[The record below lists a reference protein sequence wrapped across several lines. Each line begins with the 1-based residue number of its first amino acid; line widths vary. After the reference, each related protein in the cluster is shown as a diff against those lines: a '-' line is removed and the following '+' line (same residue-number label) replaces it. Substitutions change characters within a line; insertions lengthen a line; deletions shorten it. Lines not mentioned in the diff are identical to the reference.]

1 MDSMNQASSAMLFAD
16 QKAYDLWKAVQP
28 KSSDYVM
35 SVSKQY
41 GAVISMSDHR
51 LLEWNRFGLLQQKEG
66 TYKSCSVS
74 DRHRV
79 RVRMDGTVFAEATGG
94 DQNGETK
101 TLSCRDAAFALACDG
116 VTYVIDEDG
125 FIQVYGI
132 SPYQYIDRNQ
142 VPAPPKAVESRGYY
156 GLEEWQRDWTNLDRL
171 AACGKMLVG
180 LHKDG
185 TVTIAS
191 SSSDMEK
198 RVRSLRDVRQIAC
211 TNSSV
216 VTLDASGNVKI
227 IRDGLDMDF
236 CSGAMMIAATKDTVY
251 VLRGN
256 GTVTATNPDDV
267 ANIWKDV
274 LCIAASEN
282 MVAAIDRTGTL
293 LADPA
298 NFTGKSWN
306 GKKLNLKR

>member
-16 QKAYDLWKAVQP
+16 RKAYDLWKSARP

-41 GAVISMSDHR
+41 GAVISLSDHR
-51 LLEWNRFGLLQQKEG
+51 LLEWNRFGLQQQKEG
-66 TYKSCSVS
+66 AYKNCSVS

-101 TLSCRDAAFALACDG
+101 TASCRDAAFTLACDG
-116 VTYVIDEDG
+116 VTYVITEDG
-125 FIQVYGI
+125 FVQIYGI

-142 VPAPPKAVESRGYY
+142 VSAPPKEGESRGYY
-156 GLEEWQRDWTNLDRL
+156 GPEEWQRDWTNLDRL
-171 AACGKMLVG
+171 ATCGENLIG
-180 LHKDG
+180 LRKDG
-185 TVTIAS
+185 TVAIAGGS
-191 SSSDMEK
+191 P
-198 RVRSLRDVRQIAC
+198 RWRAHFRSLRDIRQIAC
-211 TNSSV
+211 TNSNF
-216 VTLDASGNVKI
+216 VTLDASGNVRI
-227 IRDGLDMDF
+227 IRDGLDTDF
-236 CSGAMMIAATKDTVY
+236 CSDAIMIAATKDTVY
-251 VLRGN
+251 ALREN

-267 ANIWKDV
+267 ANTWKDV

-293 LADPA
+293 LADPT

-306 GKKLNLKR
+306 GKKLNLKL